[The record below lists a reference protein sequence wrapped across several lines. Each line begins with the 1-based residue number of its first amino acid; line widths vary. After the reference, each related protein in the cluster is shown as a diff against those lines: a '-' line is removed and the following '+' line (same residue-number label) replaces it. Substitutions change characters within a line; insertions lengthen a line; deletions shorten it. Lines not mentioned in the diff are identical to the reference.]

1 MKNKLIGLMTV
12 ILSSQLLVSCAVHQ
26 PRAYQGAMAG
36 GGIGA
41 VAGALI
47 DRRNRWRGAMLG
59 GALGSAF
66 GGITTGISSR
76 AREEAVYSNQR
87 IAYQS
92 KDGWERVQATPID
105 YNEQTQCHKVSEKRW
120 QGGRLV
126 DDSIHEVCEADKTE
140 YRY

>member
-12 ILSSQLLVSCAVHQ
+12 ILSSQLLVSCVAHN

-66 GGITTGISSR
+66 GGVTTGISSR
-76 AREEAVYSNQR
+76 AREEAAQSNQR
-87 IAYQS
+87 ISYQS
-92 KDGWERVQATPID
+92 NDGWERVQATPID
-105 YNEQTQCHKVSEKRW
+105 YNEQTQCHKVSERRW

-126 DDSIHEVCEADKTE
+126 DDSIHEICEGDKTE

>member
-1 MKNKLIGLMTV
+1 
-12 ILSSQLLVSCAVHQ
+12 
-26 PRAYQGAMAG
+26 MAG

-47 DRRNRWRGAMLG
+47 DRRNRWRGAMIG

-66 GGITTGISSR
+66 GHATTTIAAQ
-76 AREEAVYSNQR
+76 AREEAAYNNQR
-87 IAYQS
+87 VAYRS
-92 KDGWERVQATPID
+92 NDGWERIEAEPID
-105 YNEQTQCHKVSEKRW
+105 YNAQTQCHKVSEKRW

-126 DDSIHEVCEADKTE
+126 DDTIHEVCESDKTE

>member
-1 MKNKLIGLMTV
+1 MNKRLIGLLTI
-12 ILSSQLLVSCAVHQ
+12 ILGSQLFVSCAAQ
-26 PRAYQGAMAG
+26 NPRVYEGAMAG

-41 VAGALI
+41 VAGALL
-47 DRRNRWRGAMLG
+47 DRHNRWRGAMIG

-66 GGITTGISSR
+66 GGATTGIASR
-76 AREEAVYSNQR
+76 AREEAAYSNRQ

-92 KDGWERVQATPID
+92 NDGWERIQATPID

-126 DDSIHEVCEADKTE
+126 DDTIHEVCEGDKTE

>member
-1 MKNKLIGLMTV
+1 MKNKLIGLITIV
-12 ILSSQLLVSCAVHQ
+12 LGSQLLVSCAAHNQ
-26 PRAYQGAMAG
+26 QAYQGAMAG

-41 VAGALI
+41 VAGALL
-47 DRRNRWRGAMLG
+47 DRRNRWRGAMIG

-66 GGITTGISSR
+66 GGVTTGIASR
-76 AREEAVYSNQR
+76 AREEAAYSNQR

-92 KDGWERVQATPID
+92 SDGWERVQATPID

-126 DDSIHEVCEADKTE
+126 EDDIHEVCEGDKTE